1 MERRAALHRRLTGDA
16 PAGVLASLARLVLI
30 PLGWLYGAI
39 GRLRACLYRRAVLS
53 SYRATVPV
61 ISVGN
66 ITVGGTGKTPA
77 VDLLVKLLLA
87 EGKRVAVVSRGYGVR
102 FRGVRVVSSGEGP
115 IVPPSACGDEPYL
128 LARRNPGALVLVA
141 PRRRDG
147 VRAAERELGAEVVIL
162 DDGFQHL
169 AVKRDLDVVL
179 LDARRPLGN
188 GRPLPAGTLREAPSA
203 LGRGDL
209 FLLTRCPEPL
219 PPDVGGLPG
228 PLLHSRHMLSA
239 KALSLEGREIPLT
252 ALAGMRG
259 VAFAGVAE
267 PESFFAALSRAGLT
281 LVERFAFV
289 DHVPYGPAEIERLT
303 RAAAGADYLVTTEKD
318 GVKLPAASLP
328 VPCYQV
334 PMTLQ
339 VLEAGE
345 LVKIVRRT
353 VRRGELI

>member
-1 MERRAALHRRLTGDA
+1 MERLAALHRRLTAEA
-16 PAGVLASLARLVLI
+16 PAGWPEALARLALI
-30 PLGWLYGAI
+30 PLGWLYGAV
-39 GRLRACLYRRAVLS
+39 GRLRVHLYRRGIFHT
-53 SYRATVPV
+53 YRATVPV

-87 EGKRVAVVSRGYGVR
+87 EGRRVAVVSRGYGVR
-102 FRGVRVVSSGEGP
+102 FRGVRVVCAGEGP
-115 IVPPSACGDEPYL
+115 LVPPSACGDEPYL
-128 LARRNPGALVLVA
+128 LARRNPRALVLVA

-169 AVKRDLDVVL
+169 AVQRDLDVVL

-188 GRPLPAGTLREAPSA
+188 GRPLPAGILREAPSA
-203 LGRGDL
+203 LERGDL

-219 PPDVGGLPG
+219 PADVGGLPG
-228 PLLHSRHMLSA
+228 PLLHSRHVLA
-239 KALSLEGREIPLT
+239 AHALSLEGEEVPLS
-252 ALAGMRG
+252 ALAGKRG
-259 VAFAGVAE
+259 VAFAGLAD
-267 PESFFAALSRAGLT
+267 PESFFAALSRTGLT
-281 LVERFAFV
+281 LVERIAFA

-339 VLEAGE
+339 ILEAGE
-345 LVKIVRRT
+345 LEKIVYST